1 MSIVTIFNLLTL
13 VCSLVTMVF
22 LIAIIRR
29 EGNES
34 EIAQKTETR
43 GS

>member
-13 VCSLVTMVF
+13 VCSLVTMGF

-29 EGNES
+29 NNQEER
-34 EIAQKTETR
+34 K
-43 GS
+43 

>member
-13 VCSLVTMVF
+13 VCSLVTMAF

-29 EGNES
+29 NNHADRQTNR
-34 EIAQKTETR
+34 I
-43 GS
+43 